1 MQPLSILSKVLL
13 SGFAIASLAASATA
27 SPITV
32 TRGPNGAV
40 TIVNSDRIP
49 LGAKVAPQT
58 EPHAFPKLITRG
70 PGGTGHIVGTATPE
84 SMNTAQDSKSL
95 HLVTRGPHGAGFLT
109 DK

>member
-13 SGFAIASLAASATA
+13 SGFAIASLAAGATA
-27 SPITV
+27 SPIAV

-70 PGGTGHIVGTATPE
+70 PGGAGHIRTATPE